1 MITKLSNVKTVI
13 CLKKPWTSSQ
23 AAPQGIAMRRNNLIP
38 SDTKILPLFL
48 RQKGR
53 KIKILKDRE
62 RQLPFPPRE
71 VLRKELIFPNSDIEW
86 RRACKSAVS
95 TTEFQE
101 RLGHG
106 HWQRE
111 RLTRDLIK
119 EAGRVENRESQL
131 QNGLI
136 IQNVVHKKIQ
146 TVHPDSALC
155 HGAGRKGWP
164 EYCPAYLRTLNLN
177 GGFKTAPGLCHLPT
191 DTSAWWNLMQ
201 IWMIREKRTLIPS
214 MYSDTLRYIF
224 FSQCQW
230 MPLGSTELVK

>member
-1 MITKLSNVKTVI
+1 
-13 CLKKPWTSSQ
+13 
-23 AAPQGIAMRRNNLIP
+23 MRRNNLIP

-71 VLRKELIFPNSDIEW
+71 VLRKELIFPNSDKEW
-86 RRACKSAVS
+86 GRAWKSAVS
-95 TTEFQE
+95 TTKFQE

-155 HGAGRKGWP
+155 RGAGGKGWHWVLSSIP
-164 EYCPAYLRTLNLN
+164 EDTE
-177 GGFKTAPGLCHLPT
+177 FKWRVQDSSWPVP
-191 DTSAWWNLMQ
+191 SAH
-201 IWMIREKRTLIPS
+201 
-214 MYSDTLRYIF
+214 RYF
-224 FSQCQW
+224 C
-230 MPLGSTELVK
+230 LVKPDADLNWSERRGHSFNQCILTRVDFFFFHNASGCQRAAQN

>member
-1 MITKLSNVKTVI
+1 MLRLSYAW
-13 CLKKPWTSSQ
+13 KKPWTSSQ

-155 HGAGRKGWP
+155 HGAGRKGWHRVLSSIP
-164 EYCPAYLRTLNLN
+164 EDTE
-177 GGFKTAPGLCHLPT
+177 FKWRVQDSSWPVP
-191 DTSAWWNLMQ
+191 SAH
-201 IWMIREKRTLIPS
+201 
-214 MYSDTLRYIF
+214 RYF
-224 FSQCQW
+224 C
-230 MPLGSTELVK
+230 LVKPDADLNDQREEDTHSINVFWHT